1 MTGNFRKAVFF
12 VLLLGVAVVG
22 YQYMIKPANTH
33 LAEVKGRVDTKFA
46 QLAKFQQASAAAED
60 LAKQL
65 GYEMV
70 IHPADWKRYGRGAG
84 FVRNTDIAT
93 GSDYLIACVAPDRK
107 GGTEDTVRKFC
118 KKLGLTEEEAIV
130 TGWLVL
136 VS

>member
-1 MTGNFRKAVFF
+1 MKIGIVGSRRRDEQDDFLAVAKALQS
-12 VLLLGVAVVG
+12 LLELKL
-22 YQYMIKPANTH
+22 QPNE
-33 LAEVKGRVDTKFA
+33 EVILVSGGCPKGGDRF
-46 QLAKFQQASAAAED
+46 AED

-84 FVRNTDIAT
+84 FVRNTDIAA

>member
-1 MTGNFRKAVFF
+1 MKIGIVGSRRRDEQDDFLAVAKALQS
-12 VLLLGVAVVG
+12 LLELKL
-22 YQYMIKPANTH
+22 QPNE
-33 LAEVKGRVDTKFA
+33 EVILVSGGCPKGGDRF
-46 QLAKFQQASAAAED
+46 AED